1 MGKLVVTIRS
11 GGEVETLL
19 KDKIFDTRVLGDQ
32 RKIERISEILPSADG
47 QWFYIRW
54 LQGPSA
60 GQTEM
65 ALFKDYEDA
74 VEHEVK
80 TVNDLRLQG
89 YSFVGNT
96 MPWCEP
102 CQSYHHDTTKHIG
115 D

>member
-1 MGKLVVTIRS
+1 MGKLVVTIRP

-19 KDKIFDTRVLGDQ
+19 KDKIFDTRVLGD
-32 RKIERISEILPSADG
+32 RKIERVSEILPTDDG

-65 ALFKDYEDA
+65 AIFRDYEDA
-74 VEHEVK
+74 VEYEVS

-89 YSFVGNT
+89 YSFAR
-96 MPWCEP
+96 E
-102 CQSYHHDTTKHIG
+102 
-115 D
+115 